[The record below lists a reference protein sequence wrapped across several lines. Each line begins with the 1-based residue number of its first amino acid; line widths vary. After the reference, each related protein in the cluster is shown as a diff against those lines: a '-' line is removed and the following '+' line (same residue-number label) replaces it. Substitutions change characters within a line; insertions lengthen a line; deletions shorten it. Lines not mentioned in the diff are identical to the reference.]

1 MRSRN
6 SIVECFIILPL
17 GDLSAVEYPT
27 DLSGCL
33 LAISRP
39 PRLPSADSARARH
52 RAPRSST
59 EECFII
65 LPLGD
70 LQDTQFPL

>member
-1 MRSRN
+1 MKPRN
-6 SIVECFIILPL
+6 SIEECFIILPL
-17 GDLSAVEYPT
+17 GDLSAVEYST

-70 LQDTQFPL
+70 LPAAE